1 MKQKEEEEEGCINS
15 AVGNACSYDYS
26 YKSKEAPEQAR
37 TFDSQVSLGSV
48 PLGPPKLKGVG
59 NNLEKALGL
68 RQVGKG
74 RIWHSIPQTSP

>member
-37 TFDSQVSLGSV
+37 HLIIRSVLGQSHWV
-48 PLGPPKLKGVG
+48 HP
-59 NNLEKALGL
+59 N
-68 RQVGKG
+68 
-74 RIWHSIPQTSP
+74 